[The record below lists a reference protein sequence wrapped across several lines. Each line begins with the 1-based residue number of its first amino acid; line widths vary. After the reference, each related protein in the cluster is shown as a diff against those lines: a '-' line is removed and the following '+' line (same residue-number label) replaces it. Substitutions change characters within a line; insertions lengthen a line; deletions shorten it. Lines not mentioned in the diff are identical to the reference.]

1 MIVDQ
6 ARFDQAI
13 ASFDALN
20 KQDPNLEVSAGNKY
34 PKELLYAQRMSAML
48 KRYASAASEEL
59 QLAARCQHI
68 QRWKIARTSYPM
80 TKAGYY
86 QWRNELKSLHA
97 DIAQTVLREAGYDDV
112 AISRVCSL
120 VRKAAP
126 LNDSEA
132 QTLEDV
138 VVLVF
143 LESYLEQFVAAH
155 SDYDEAKFIDILNKT
170 LRKMSTKARAAA
182 LTMIDLPSGLVPLIK
197 SLVEQKDA
205 VK

>member
-20 KQDPNLEVSAGNKY
+20 KQDPNLEVSDGAEY

-48 KRYASAASEEL
+48 KRYASDASEEL

-68 QRWKIARTSYPM
+68 QRWKIARASYPM

-97 DIAQTVLREAGYDDV
+97 DIAQTVLREVGYDEA

-120 VRKAAP
+120 VQKAAP

-170 LRKMSTKARAAA
+170 LRKMSAKARAAA

-197 SLVEQKDA
+197 SLVEQRDA